1 MKIKNN
7 IAETGIAETLTVL
20 HRYAHSDSI
29 VQQAQLYIP
38 FPFEDP
44 AHSIDSI
51 AAGLAQLGKEK
62 LLLLT
67 PEIAVI
73 EKLAE
78 YNAAQE
84 IIICLPYHTYNHMRQ
99 SVQANMPAGVSI
111 SFVHENEIPYKFD
124 YTNAAVVAFG
134 FNQGNHSLILSST
147 YRMMKKYTS
156 FYGNKVIAYCGQAEG
171 DMRPAGWVTVNTHEF
186 FNASV

>member
-38 FPFEDP
+38 FPYEDP
-44 AHSIDSI
+44 AHSTSNI

-78 YNAAQE
+78 
-84 IIICLPYHTYNHMRQ
+84 
-99 SVQANMPAGVSI
+99 
-111 SFVHENEIPYKFD
+111 
-124 YTNAAVVAFG
+124 
-134 FNQGNHSLILSST
+134 
-147 YRMMKKYTS
+147 
-156 FYGNKVIAYCGQAEG
+156 
-171 DMRPAGWVTVNTHEF
+171 
-186 FNASV
+186 